1 MAGYKTTFNN
11 QWTDK
16 TLCPDLALWIQ
27 SVPDNPFMAKCIW
40 CSSLVSL
47 SNMGRQALS
56 SHSKGAKHLKNARR
70 YQDSNVTTMTQF
82 LNVQKHDHNSSV
94 ASGVLPE
101 SAANNAALAETVTD
115 ANVVSGKEPVAV
127 QTVVTKARKITAFTS
142 RDDVT
147 RAEILWTMKMVKN
160 HYSYRSSDDMNLLF
174 QSMFPDSSIAKQL
187 SFGRTEVSY
196 IVSFGLAPYLHQ
208 AVIDG
213 VK

>member
-1 MAGYKTTFNN
+1 
-11 QWTDK
+11 
-16 TLCPDLALWIQ
+16 
-27 SVPDNPFMAKCIW
+27 
-40 CSSLVSL
+40 
-47 SNMGRQALS
+47 MGRKALS

-101 SAANNAALAETVTD
+101 TSAANNAALAETVTD
-115 ANVVSGKEPVAV
+115 ANVVSGKDSVELKAEKNAVSAQEPVPV
-127 QTVVTKARKITAFTS
+127 RTVVTKARKITAFTS

-160 HYSYRSSDDMNLLF
+160 HYSYRSSDDMKLLF
-174 QSMFPDSSIAKQL
+174 QSMFPDSSIAKRL
-187 SFGRTEVSY
+187 SIGRTKVSY

-213 VK
+213 VKLSEEFTICFDEALNKIAQR